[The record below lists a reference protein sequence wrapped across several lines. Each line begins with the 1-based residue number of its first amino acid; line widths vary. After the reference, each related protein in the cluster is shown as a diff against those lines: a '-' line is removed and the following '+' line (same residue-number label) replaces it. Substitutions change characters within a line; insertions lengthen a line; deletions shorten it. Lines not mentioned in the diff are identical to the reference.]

1 MANPL
6 TMKDRIGRDIK
17 PGDAVAFRHKR
28 WKMLQTGRIKH
39 LTKKQA
45 RVTWVDRGHEFDQ
58 LAGTDDIILLPEEDY
73 ALYVLTNA

>member
-17 PGDAVAFRHKR
+17 PGDPVVFRHKR

-45 RVTWVDRGHEFDQ
+45 RVVWVDRGFEHDQ
-58 LAGTDDIILLPEEDY
+58 LAGTVDIILLPEEDY
-73 ALYVLTNA
+73 ALYILTTA